1 MAVSVTA
8 NLTTIWDCE
17 SVTGAVGNKPAL
29 ETEILKE
36 GSNSV
41 DFTTSQTN
49 TYAGFDG
56 TIPNSGDLSGEH
68 IRIWYT
74 SITFPNMDS
83 QVNHGLTFYISD
95 GSNVS
100 YWEIAGKDTYQG
112 GWVNSLVYVDST
124 PDSNSGTIASTS
136 SISEIGMMHRSGTGG
151 SVDEYLTRPKNLIN
165 VWVDYFRYGD
175 GLVGYGT
182 SWGINDMAVI
192 DSAPGVG
199 YGIIEPY
206 QGSYYLSG
214 SLEYGRTSEQTT
226 YSDDAEVIIFAD
238 ANVNSTLYGLKFTGD
253 TSVTSTFSINSSV
266 INSAGP
272 LYYLDL
278 DDSNIG
284 GLTFTNNSVS
294 GASTTHFLASSSL
307 ATVTGNSFSD
317 CGTIYPQGSTFETNS
332 ISNTSDVTT
341 GSLYV
346 ANTNTISNISDIT
359 ISNYSGSYGIY
370 ITSDITAGNTID
382 FNNIQLDDSGTDVY
396 WEGASGDLTISL
408 SNGSTA
414 VSTGTGGGNIIFTTA
429 AVSTTVSVKNS
440 SGTDLQNARVYM
452 VTEAGGPVSA
462 GTIIF
467 NDLTN
472 SSGEVTESRSLSSAQ
487 PISGWV
493 RMGSTDPFYKTSTF
507 TGVIDND
514 NGLILNIQMI
524 LDQ

>member
-17 SVTGAVGNKPAL
+17 TTTGAVGNKPAL

-83 QVNHGLTFYISD
+83 EVNHGLTFYISD
-95 GSNVS
+95 GSNYS

-112 GWVNSLVYVDST
+112 GWVNSLVYIDST
-124 PDSNSGTIASTS
+124 PDSNSGTIASTT

-151 SVDEYLTRPKNLIN
+151 TVDEYLTRPKNLIN

-182 SWGINDMAVI
+182 SWGIDDMATI
-192 DSAPGVG
+192 DVAPGVG

-226 YSDDAEVIIFAD
+226 YLDEAKVMIFAD
-238 ANVNSTLYGLKFTGD
+238 ANVNSTLYGIKFTGD
-253 TSVTSTFSINSSV
+253 TAVTSTYSINSSV
-266 INSAGP
+266 IGSAGP

-278 DDSNIG
+278 DDTNIEN
-284 GLTFTNNSVS
+284 LTFTNNAVS
-294 GASTTHFLASSSL
+294 GASTSHFLASGTLSS
-307 ATVTGNSFSD
+307 VIGNSFSA
-317 CGTIYPQGSTFETNS
+317 CGIIYPQGSKFENNTVSDTTVSGTEGS
-332 ISNTSDVTT
+332 IYLTDASTVSNMKNITLNTYNGKYALHIPASIT
-341 GSLYV
+341 G
-346 ANTNTISNISDIT
+346 TIS
-359 ISNYSGSYGIY
+359 
-370 ITSDITAGNTID
+370 
-382 FNNIQLDDSGTDVY
+382 LDNFVFDHSGTDIY
-396 WEGASGDLTISL
+396 WAGAAGELIISL
-408 SNGSTA
+408 NNGSNANTTSSA
-414 VSTGTGGGNIIFTTA
+414 GGTVTLSVSASFSLTNVMDNTEVRIYTSDL
-429 AVSTTVSVKNS
+429 STELYGIENS
-440 SGTDLQNARVYM
+440 SGGT
-452 VTEAGGPVSA
+452 VTYNYTA
-462 GTIIF
+462 
-467 NDLTN
+467 TN
-472 SSGEVTESRSLSSAQ
+472 SDCVIQIFAVGYDTIRLSGINFDGVDASI
-487 PISGWV
+487 PIQQ
-493 RMGSTDPFYKTSTF
+493 K
-507 TGVIDND
+507 IDRWYVNP
-514 NGLILNIQMI
+514 
-524 LDQ
+524 